1 MQKQLLILVAATI
14 AAVGLHSPFGFA
26 QSAQAPVLPADIN
39 PVTLSRFA
47 PVTPSDLD
55 PEGQKALAARTN
67 PPNPGPGP
75 GAAGA
80 YSPRTSEGRGLLGR
94 ALGVP
99 SGQNF
104 PAGVRVYQLV
114 VLITAREI
122 DQQYEWS
129 AHEPA
134 GLRAGLEQPVI
145 DVVKY
150 DRPVD
155 GLAEKDA
162 TLVRFFRALLR
173 EHKVSSDLFAKMIAD
188 YGKQRTVEMMELA
201 GDYWTVGT
209 MMNAGDQHL
218 PSTRLALMPPLARD
232 GRRVN

>member
-1 MQKQLLILVAATI
+1 MKKLLVLTGVAA
-14 AAVGLHSPFGFA
+14 AAIGVR
-26 QSAQAPVLPADIN
+26 AQAPTLPPDIN

-47 PVTPSDLD
+47 PVTPADLD
-55 PEGQKALAARTN
+55 EAGQKALAARTN

-80 YSPRTSEGRGLLGR
+80 YSPLTSEGRGILGR

-99 SGQNF
+99 TGEKF
-104 PAGVRVYQLV
+104 PAGNRIYQLV

-129 AHEPA
+129 AHEA
-134 GLRAGLEQPVI
+134 MGLRAGLEQPVI

-155 GLAEKDA
+155 GIAEKDA
-162 TLVRFFRALLR
+162 TLIRFFRALLR
-173 EHKVSSDLFAKMIAD
+173 EHKVSSDLFAKMIGD

-218 PSTRLALMPPLARD
+218 PPTRPATMPPLATN

>member
-1 MQKQLLILVAATI
+1 
-14 AAVGLHSPFGFA
+14 
-26 QSAQAPVLPADIN
+26 
-39 PVTLSRFA
+39 
-47 PVTPSDLD
+47 
-55 PEGQKALAARTN
+55 RTN

-104 PAGVRVYQLV
+104 PAGVRTFQLV

-134 GLRAGLEQPVI
+134 GLRAGLEQSVI
-145 DVVKY
+145 DVVKF
-150 DRPVD
+150 DRDVA
-155 GLAEKDA
+155 GLPDKDA
-162 TLVRFFRALLR
+162 MLIRFGRGLFRA
-173 EHKVSSDLFAKMIAD
+173 HKISS
-188 YGKQRTVEMMELA
+188 ELWA
-201 GDYWTVGT
+201 QMVK
-209 MMNAGDQHL
+209 
-218 PSTRLALMPPLARD
+218 
-232 GRRVN
+232 